1 MLVYDVFDVIS
12 LILIRIGSSLI
23 VHDFLE
29 LSVLKIHR
37 FAN

>member
-23 VHDFLE
+23 VHDFLGFV
-29 LSVLKIHR
+29 SFK
-37 FAN
+37 NT